1 MKPRLSLLAITL
13 LLAILFVACGPSEED
28 QNATS
33 TAVAASVFATQ
44 TAEAPTETPVPTNTA
59 TPTETPTPL
68 PTDTPTPTPEPT
80 ETTATTLEPN
90 AATDSGEALAAAL
103 PVLED
108 MPPGFQELP
117 PEFMDFAMGS
127 GAGEMFG
134 PSAAFMDMANN
145 VFVITVLSPLE
156 ADFQKALF
164 EQQLEDPEV
173 LVDMMGLGIAASGSD
188 MPEFEYELLPGVDGV
203 GDKAIG
209 VRLAL
214 DAEGQSLSY
223 DLVVI
228 MRDEVGAI
236 MGVIYSAGNEPSI
249 DVLDLAQLVDGRIM
263 ELASDSSGG

>member
-1 MKPRLSLLAITL
+1 MT
-13 LLAILFVACGPSEED
+13 
-28 QNATS
+28 
-33 TAVAASVFATQ
+33 
-44 TAEAPTETPVPTNTA
+44 
-59 TPTETPTPL
+59 
-68 PTDTPTPTPEPT
+68 
-80 ETTATTLEPN
+80 
-90 AATDSGEALAAAL
+90 AAL

-108 MPPGFQELP
+108 MPLGFQELP

-127 GAGEMFG
+127 GVGEMFG

-164 EQQLEDPEV
+164 EQQLEDPEA

-188 MPEFEYELLPGVDGV
+188 MPEFEYELLPGVDDL

-209 VRLAL
+209 LRLAL
-214 DAEGQSLSY
+214 EAEGQSLSY

-228 MRDEVGAI
+228 MRDDVGAI
-236 MGVIYSAGNEPSI
+236 MGVIYGAGNEPSI

-263 ELASDSSGG
+263 ALASDSSGG